1 MQENDLNETE
11 NTRMTSALSTMQ
23 FNVPFA
29 DLDSMKEG
37 IKLWITSPRPA
48 ESTPAITGEKYA
60 SYTRHRSVLR

>member
-1 MQENDLNETE
+1 
-11 NTRMTSALSTMQ
+11 MTSALSTMQ